1 MEVGE
6 EVNHNQKILIFAA
19 MKPWLHIL
27 LSCFLLAAC
36 AKHEAAPPEEDMLYR
51 MECFYQ
57 QKPDSAMQIL
67 DTLDVSVLSEKE
79 RAHYCILTART
90 MAMLYMDQAVID
102 SLIDEAEHY
111 YSGSD
116 EKYYEAMTYWQK
128 GWKTSVSNRMDY
140 RQKALQA
147 IEQCKHVDKRLVRYS
162 VEPTDE
168 QSIIDRL
175 KYAIHQ
181 RLGMSYLGSGYYE
194 EALKHLKIS
203 EQFYET
209 KQLYHLHLASAYMLS
224 HAYTLVNEHD
234 SSLYYLH
241 KGYESAKAIGNVA
254 ECAYYHIG
262 VADHCLYRHDM
273 GQYANEEERLGLLQQ
288 SLGECREALRLTD
301 TIGDRMLNHY
311 RIDTYGTMS
320 RAFNLLQQYDS
331 CVYYGEIVLDVLGEG
346 SSKFLLKNLYQSYK
360 ALGDE
365 ENVARI
371 SEMLLNLPD
380 DNGAEQKAIAE
391 VKDDYDHHL
400 ELQRL
405 ESEQQVR
412 RYRLYLWIGVLLLVL
427 LAVLWLTFRYR
438 KNKELETLRLQEE
451 SLRLQSANERM
462 SHEASENL
470 MRRVS
475 YIYRSHEDDAYR
487 HILAEFN
494 AVYPRAISNLKAD
507 HPDLSDAEIGVCL
520 LSFLSFR
527 VKEIGIILGFKEN
540 TISKY
545 RAYIRSKTGIEEV
558 GDVLLK
564 GYVETMKEGKGVGQ
578 EAKK

>member
-36 AKHEAAPPEEDMLYR
+36 AKHEAPPPEEDMLYR

-102 SLIDEAEHY
+102 SLIDEAENY

-128 GWKTSVSNRMDY
+128 GWKTSVPNRMDY
-140 RQKALQA
+140 RQKALQT

-181 RLGMSYLGSGYYE
+181 RLGMSYLGSGYHE

-331 CVYYGEIVLDVLGEG
+331 CVYYGEIVLDVLGEE

-391 VKDDYDHHL
+391 VKDEYDRQM
-400 ELQRL
+400 ELQRIENENQTNRL
-405 ESEQQVR
+405 K
-412 RYRLYLWIGVLLLVL
+412 LYLLIAVLVIALLL
-427 LAVLWLTFRYR
+427 LWLFVNRYR
-438 KNKELETLRLQEE
+438 KNKEIEMLRIREVQRQLESDLESAAQHSQELLLKRAGVIYHSETKDRLQRIMAEFEATCPEALGKLKSTYPDLNENECTVAVLNFLGFRIKEE
-451 SLRLQSANERM
+451 AALLNL
-462 SHEASENL
+462 SENTV
-470 MRRVS
+470 MK
-475 YIYRSHEDDAYR
+475 YRSNLNKKAGSD
-487 HILAEFN
+487 
-494 AVYPRAISNLKAD
+494 PISM
-507 HPDLSDAEIGVCL
+507 V
-520 LSFLSFR
+520 
-527 VKEIGIILGFKEN
+527 LG
-540 TISKY
+540 
-545 RAYIRSKTGIEEV
+545 
-558 GDVLLK
+558 
-564 GYVETMKEGKGVGQ
+564 
-578 EAKK
+578 

>member
-1 MEVGE
+1 
-6 EVNHNQKILIFAA
+6 

-27 LSCFLLAAC
+27 LSCFLLVAC
-36 AKHEAAPPEEDMLYR
+36 AKHEAPPPEEDMLYR
-51 MECFYQ
+51 VECFLQ

-67 DTLDVSVLSEKE
+67 DTLDVSVLSEDE

-102 SLIDEAEHY
+102 SLIDEAENY

-128 GWKTSVSNRMDY
+128 GWKTSVPNRMDY
-140 RQKALQA
+140 RQKALQT

-181 RLGMSYLGSGYYE
+181 RLGMSYLGSGYHE

-241 KGYESAKAIGNVA
+241 KGYESAKAIGNFA

-301 TIGDRMLNHY
+301 TMGDRMLNHY

-331 CVYYGEIVLDVLGEG
+331 CVYYGEIVLDVLGEE

-391 VKDDYDHHL
+391 VKDEYDRQM
-400 ELQRL
+400 ELQRIENENQTNRL
-405 ESEQQVR
+405 K
-412 RYRLYLWIGVLLLVL
+412 LYLLIAVLVIALLL
-427 LAVLWLTFRYR
+427 LWLFVNRYR
-438 KNKELETLRLQEE
+438 KNKEIEMLRIREVQRQLESDLESVAQHSQELLLKRAGVIYHSEAKDRLQRIMAEFE
-451 SLRLQSANERM
+451 ATCPEALGKLKSAYPDLNENERTVAVLNFLGFRIKE
-462 SHEASENL
+462 EAALLNLSENTV
-470 MRRVS
+470 MK
-475 YIYRSHEDDAYR
+475 YR
-487 HILAEFN
+487 
-494 AVYPRAISNLKAD
+494 SNLKKTAD
-507 HPDLSDAEIGVCL
+507 SDPISPL
-520 LSFLSFR
+520 L
-527 VKEIGIILGFKEN
+527 G
-540 TISKY
+540 
-545 RAYIRSKTGIEEV
+545 
-558 GDVLLK
+558 
-564 GYVETMKEGKGVGQ
+564 
-578 EAKK
+578 